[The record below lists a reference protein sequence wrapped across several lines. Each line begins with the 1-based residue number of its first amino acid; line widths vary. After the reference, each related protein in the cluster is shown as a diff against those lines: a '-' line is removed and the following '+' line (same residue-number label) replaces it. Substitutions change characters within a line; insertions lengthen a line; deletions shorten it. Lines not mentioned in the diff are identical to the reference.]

1 MKTLFER
8 KENCLLLVAYASL
21 KQWQEPT
28 DKENLSAE
36 KARIERVIADI
47 FTKNKLD
54 VDYNQFV
61 LEFVKEHGREIVYG
75 NEYTYDVEI
84 PDDATELDVNVMID
98 KYIRKQNGSKY

>member
-1 MKTLFER
+1 MNTLFQR
-8 KENCLLLVAYASL
+8 KEDCLLLIAYASL
-21 KQWQEPT
+21 KQWDEPV
-28 DKENLSAE
+28 DKENISAE
-36 KARIERVIADI
+36 KARIDRVISDI
-47 FTKNKLD
+47 YSKNKLD

-75 NEYTYDVEI
+75 NEFTYDVEV